1 VPNGRHV
8 TRIAVSGSHAT
19 GKSTLVHELARRFPQ
34 LTPVEESYYL
44 LTEQGHAFGDP
55 PTIDDFEL
63 LFDRSIATLAAAYPG
78 PVIFDR
84 SPADYLGY
92 ISALRR
98 GVAHPGYVRA
108 ATTALATLDLV
119 VYVPVERPDRVHA
132 PEAPRLRRRVDALL
146 RDMLVNQA
154 WGFAVPVVEV
164 RGTLNQR
171 MAQLVTRLGAL
182 AG

>member
-1 VPNGRHV
+1 M
-8 TRIAVSGSHAT
+8 RIAVSGSHAT
-19 GKSTLVHELARRFPQ
+19 GKSTLALELTRHFPDM
-34 LTPVEESYYL
+34 TAVEESYHL

-55 PTIDDFEL
+55 PTLEDFEL
-63 LFDRSIATLAAAYPG
+63 LFDHSVATLAAAHSE

-84 SPADYLGY
+84 SPADYLAY
-92 ISALRR
+92 IAALSR
-98 GVAHPGYVRA
+98 GAVLPGLVRA
-108 ATTALATLDLV
+108 TTAALATLDLV

-154 WGFAVPVVEV
+154 WGFAVPVVEA

-171 MAQLVTRLGAL
+171 TAQLVTRLGAL
-182 AG
+182 AR